1 MAILG
6 QIQRR
11 TSVLIGIIALALFA
25 FVIQGLLKN
34 SSQIGRGSR
43 NVIAEIDGRKIA
55 TPDFQ
60 NKVALFQKSN
70 PRISNMQAVKAVWD
84 QIVKEGVLNN
94 QFDKLGIKVGADKLR
109 ELIIENPSI
118 KQGFTN
124 EQGVFDEDALVK
136 YIDDVNKGKFGK
148 EREEGWKNFENSLIQ
163 SEKEK
168 IYLDMIKV
176 AMKPTLKEGEWF
188 YHFEN
193 DAVDFK
199 YAAVAYRSIPDSTIN
214 VSKEEINAYVSK
226 HADQYKVEEG
236 RDIEYVFIPLE
247 ASKEDKDA
255 VLKDLE
261 KLKSDFIKAEDGE
274 GFAQIKTDVKQRAQ
288 YFAKDQLI
296 KQYADDIIKLNAGEV
311 FGPYEFNKQIYM
323 TKVLET
329 KIAPD
334 SAKAAHILISF
345 KGSQNAKP
353 DITRTKEEAKKK
365 ADSILNIVNKNPKK
379 FAEFAKKLSDGPSK
393 TKGGDLGWF
402 RYGAM
407 VPKFNDFVFE
417 GKKGKTGIVETMF
430 GYHVIKIDDL
440 TAPEKIVK
448 TVSVIKNVEPSN
460 HTEKQVYAKA
470 AQFASDAI
478 ENKDFKKLA
487 ADNGLQAKPVL
498 KIGRFEDN
506 ITGIGQNREIVRW
519 AYNNERKIGDVAKFD
534 LEKGHVI
541 VTLTGKRNK
550 GLMTAEE
557 ASALVKP
564 ILIKKKKAEI
574 IKKKMTGKDLSEI
587 AKNSGAKIGVATG
600 VTLKTAMIPGF
611 GKEPKVVGHAF
622 GLAPE
627 QMSEPIEGNIGVYV
641 IKTLKINKAAD
652 VKNYVPYVEKLKKER
667 EAGLLQQ
674 VVEAL
679 KKNSEIE
686 DKRDLIYQ

>member
-43 NVIAEIDGRKIA
+43 NVIAEIDGRKLA
-55 TPDFQ
+55 TEDFQ
-60 NKVALFQKSN
+60 SKVALVQKRN
-70 PRISNMQAVKAVWD
+70 PNISNMQAVKAVWE

-94 QFDKLGIKVGADKLR
+94 QFDKLGIKVGAERLR
-109 ELIIENPSI
+109 QLIVEDPGV

-124 EQGVFDEDALVK
+124 QQGVFDEEALLT
-136 YIDDVNKGKFGK
+136 YIDNVDKGKVSK
-148 EREEGWKNFENSLIQ
+148 EAAVQWKEYERQIIE

-176 AMKPTLKEGEWF
+176 AMTPTLKEGEWF

-214 VSKEEINAYVSK
+214 VSKEEISAYVNK

-236 RDIEYVFIPLE
+236 RDIEYVFVPLE
-247 ASKEDKDA
+247 ASKEDKDNEII
-255 VLKDLE
+255 KIE
-261 KLKSDFIKAEDGE
+261 KLKADFIAAEDGE
-274 GFAQIKTDVKQRAQ
+274 GYAQKETDVKQRAQ
-288 YFAKDQLI
+288 YFAKDKLI

-311 FGPYEFNKQIYM
+311 FGPYEFNKQIYL

-329 KIAPD
+329 KMLPD
-334 SAKAAHILISF
+334 SAKAAHILIAF
-345 KGSQNAKP
+345 KGSQSAKP
-353 DITRTKEEAKKK
+353 DITRTKEQAKKK
-365 ADSILNIVNKNPKK
+365 ADSILRIVKRNPKK
-379 FAEFAKKLSDGPSK
+379 FGDYAKELSDGPSK

-402 RYGAM
+402 TYGAM
-407 VPKFNDFVFE
+407 VPKFNNFVFE
-417 GKKGKTGIVETMF
+417 GKKGKIGIVETMF
-430 GYHVIKIDDL
+430 GYHVILINDL
-440 TAPEKIVK
+440 TAPEKLVK
-448 TVSVIKNVEPSN
+448 TVSIIKNVEPSN
-460 HTEKQVYAKA
+460 HTEKLVYAKA

-478 ENKDFKKLA
+478 GNKDFQKLA
-487 ADNGLQAKPVL
+487 ADNNLQAKPVL

-506 ITGIGQNREIVRW
+506 ITGIGRNRDIVRW
-519 AYNNERKIGDVAKFD
+519 AYNNERQIGDISKFD
-534 LEKGHVI
+534 LDKGHVI
-541 VTLTGKRNK
+541 VTLTGKREK
-550 GLMTAEE
+550 GVMSAEE

-574 IKKKMTGKDLSEI
+574 IKKKMTGKDLTEI
-587 AKNSGAKIGVATG
+587 AKNSGSKNGLATG
-600 VTLKTAMIPGF
+600 VTLKSAMIPGF

-627 QMSEPIEGNIGVYV
+627 TLSKPIEGNVGVYV
-641 IKTLKINKAAD
+641 IKTIKITKAAD
-652 VKNYVPYVEKLKKER
+652 VKNYAPYVEKLKKER
-667 EAGLLQQ
+667 EAGLSRQ

-679 KKNSEIE
+679 KKNTEIE